1 MTVSSAVARALFT
14 VAMLL
19 ILPASAFAQQFGVKA
34 GANFASLTPEEDE
47 DPETSRRI
55 GLVAG
60 GWIRTPSSGRLSFQ
74 AEGLFSEKGVVFDAV
89 PPFLPSSIDIRL
101 RYIEIP
107 LLARFD
113 FGAPSS
119 TTRVFVVGGAAP
131 EFKLSARARTEIEGV
146 EDTADLDNAVET
158 IGLGLSGGVGVEF
171 GRVVLEARYSH
182 GVVNINTDDNDP
194 NDRIRNRVFSVTAG
208 WRLY

>member
-158 IGLGLSGGVGVEF
+158 FGLGLIGGVGVEF